1 MEKPENTTPETAP
14 IKLLPTWRQA
24 LADIET
30 MGLEPGQVISKDWLE
45 EAFGIQ
51 PPQTVEQVER
61 NRLQFMRCMTAFR
74 NALLEKHQYMLRALP
89 GQGYE
94 VISPDR
100 QTEVAMRDRGQEI
113 KRALQSLVL
122 ELTHIRAEELTDEQ
136 RRENTDA
143 LAKVGALAGMASKQL
158 EFKKDS
164 N

>member
-1 MEKPENTTPETAP
+1 
-14 IKLLPTWRQA
+14 
-24 LADIET
+24 
-30 MGLEPGQVISKDWLE
+30 
-45 EAFGIQ
+45 
-51 PPQTVEQVER
+51 
-61 NRLQFMRCMTAFR
+61 
-74 NALLEKHQYMLRALP
+74 
-89 GQGYE
+89 
-94 VISPDR
+94 
-100 QTEVAMRDRGQEI
+100 MRDRGQEI